1 MMIPFKLKNRIE
13 NTITQLHKRIG
24 GLWKRRSVYN
34 KDKLSKLEKED
45 PMLYKIDEKL
55 ETSNEFDKTPQEYL
69 TNPSKN
75 ST

>member
-1 MMIPFKLKNRIE
+1 MNIMLKKYGAGEKI
-13 NTITQLHKRIG
+13 
-24 GLWKRRSVYN
+24 KRRSVYN